1 MYAVRSGAASIRPW
15 RLESA
20 RLPRLRWVALAL
32 AACGLLGLAYVR
44 AAMENRPPQQVQT
57 VTVAPGDTLWDI
69 ASQRYPDADARLK
82 VRQIEQLNQ
91 LDRPTIVPGQHLKVP
106 AR

>member
-1 MYAVRSGAASIRPW
+1 
-15 RLESA
+15 
-20 RLPRLRWVALAL
+20 LAL
-32 AACGLLGLAYVR
+32 AACGLLGLAYIR